1 MKINPLENLI
11 ENLCK
16 LPGIG
21 RKTAQRLAFYIMSMD
36 KVEAL
41 KIAESIINLKER
53 AKYCSVCFNITE
65 NEKCDICSNPERQH
79 SLVCVVEEPSN
90 IVLIERTGYKGVYHV
105 LGGNISPQDGFT
117 ADKLKIKELENR
129 VSGGQIQE
137 VIIATSPNTKG
148 ELTAQWIAELF
159 KKYNVRISRIAY
171 GLPIGIDIEFADEV
185 TLSKALDGRRLIN
198 V

>member
-11 ENLCK
+11 ENLSK

-36 KVEAL
+36 KLEAL
-41 KIAESIINLKER
+41 KIADSIITLKEK

-65 NEKCDICSNPERQH
+65 NEKCEICSNPERQH
-79 SLVCVVEEPSN
+79 AVVCVVEEPSN
-90 IVLIERTGYKGVYHV
+90 IVLIERTGYRGVYHV
-105 LGGNISPQDGFT
+105 LGGTISPQDGIT

-129 VSGGQIQE
+129 VTFGQIQE
-137 VIIATSPNTKG
+137 IIIATSPNTKG
-148 ELTAQWIAELF
+148 ELTAQWIADVL

-185 TLSKALDGRRLIN
+185 TLSKALEGRKPVN

>member
-11 ENLCK
+11 ENLSK
-16 LPGIG
+16 FPGIG

-36 KVEAL
+36 KSEAL
-41 KIAESIINLKER
+41 KIAESIVTVKEK

-65 NEKCDICSNPERQH
+65 NEKCEICSNPERQH
-79 SLVCVVEEPSN
+79 SLICVVEEPSN
-90 IVLIERTGYKGVYHV
+90 IVLIERTGYRGVYHV
-105 LGGNISPQDGFT
+105 LGGTISPQDGLT
-117 ADKLKIKELENR
+117 ADKLKIKELEKR
-129 VSGGQIQE
+129 VALGQIQE
-137 VIIATSPNTKG
+137 IIIATSPNTKG
-148 ELTAQWIAELF
+148 ELTSQWIADVL

-185 TLSKALDGRRLIN
+185 TLSKALEGRKPVN

>member
-11 ENLCK
+11 ENLSK

-36 KVEAL
+36 KLEAL
-41 KIAESIINLKER
+41 KIAESIVTVKEK

-65 NEKCDICSNPERQH
+65 NEKCEICSNPERQH

-90 IVLIERTGYKGVYHV
+90 IVLIERTGYRGVYHV
-105 LGGNISPQDGFT
+105 LGGTISPQDGLT
-117 ADKLKIKELENR
+117 ADKLKIKELEKR
-129 VSGGQIQE
+129 VAFGQIQE
-137 VIIATSPNTKG
+137 IIIATSPNTKG
-148 ELTAQWIAELF
+148 ELTAQLIADVL
-159 KKYNVRISRIAY
+159 KKYNVKISRIAY

-185 TLSKALDGRRLIN
+185 TLSKALEGRKPVN